1 MPFVSGVSPAM
12 RLVRAAMLLATGIAV
27 TSPTNARAA
36 DGWPASVQA
45 SYDVNF
51 NGINVGTYD
60 FKSTQDGQSYKLA
73 SNAKLSLLLGAL
85 SWTGVTHANG
95 KLAGETAKPQAFGF
109 EYQAQSKIG
118 STQMA
123 FTDDTVTQVLHTPP
137 PKTKENVV
145 PVQAQHL
152 KGVLD
157 PLSAVLA
164 ISRGAVGNPCG
175 RRVPIY
181 DGHQRFDLVL
191 SAKGQI
197 QISDRSGQPATG
209 YVCRVRY
216 VPIAGHKADD
226 STKYM
231 SQSNDIEIIL
241 RPMAGTN
248 IFIPHQVTIPTMA
261 GSATLVARRVNITT
275 NSRQQ
280 IALTSD

>member
-137 PKTKENVV
+137 PTTKENVV

>member
-1 MPFVSGVSPAM
+1 MPCVQSVSPFVRFVRTVA
-12 RLVRAAMLLATGIAV
+12 LVAAGIVLA
-27 TSPTNARAA
+27 SPTSSRAA

-51 NGINVGTYD
+51 NGINVGSYQ
-60 FKSTQDGQSYKLA
+60 FQSTQEGQSYKLS

-95 KLAGETAKPQAFGF
+95 KLAGEVAKPQAFGF
-109 EYQAQSKIG
+109 EYQAQSKTG

-145 PVQAQHL
+145 PVQPQHL

-164 ISRGAVGNPCG
+164 ISRGAIGNPCG

-191 SAKGQI
+191 SAKGQV
-197 QISDRSGQPATG
+197 QINDRSGSPGVG

>member
-1 MPFVSGVSPAM
+1 MPFVPVVRPAM
-12 RLVRAAMLLATGIAV
+12 RLARAAVLLTGAV
-27 TSPTNARAA
+27 ALASPTKARAA

-51 NGINVGTYD
+51 NGINVGSYQ
-60 FKSTQDGQSYKLA
+60 FQSSQEGQSYKLA

-85 SWTGVTHANG
+85 SWTGVTHASG
-95 KLAGETAKPQAFGF
+95 KIAGETAKPQAFGF
-109 EYQAQSKIG
+109 EYQAQSKTG

-137 PKTKENVV
+137 PKSKEGVV
-145 PVQAQHL
+145 PVQTQHL

-191 SAKGQI
+191 SAKGQV
-197 QISDRSGQPATG
+197 QINDRGGASGVG

-280 IALTSD
+280 IALVND